1 MESLSTNRVDAVG
14 LLSDPLRGSMYG
26 LVATSDHPLSRDQV
40 AAAAG
45 VPRST
50 AAFHLDRLV
59 EAGLLTVEHRRL
71 SGRTGPGAG
80 RPTKL
85 YRAAQSDVIASV
97 PERHYELAGELL
109 AASIE
114 RAEHDGTSVRTA
126 LQAEARDLGEDL
138 GRAQPSLEA
147 ALTRCGY
154 APTADGE
161 GGLTLENCPFHA
173 LATRHTPLICTA
185 NLALVQGVVDATGDG
200 RMPALEPAG
209 GRCCVAIHAIE
220 SAAHAGSGAG

>member
-1 MESLSTNRVDAVG
+1 MEAFSENLVDAVG
-14 LLSDPLRGSMYG
+14 VLSDRLRGQLYR
-26 LVATSDHPLSRDQV
+26 LVAASARPLSRDEV
-40 AAAAG
+40 AEGAG

-59 EAGLLTVEHRRL
+59 DAGLLEVEHRRL

-85 YRAAQSDVIASV
+85 YRTTRVEVLASV

-114 RAEHDGTSVRTA
+114 RAERDRIPVRAA
-126 LQAEARDLGEDL
+126 LESQARDEGIAL
-138 GRAQPSLEA
+138 GRHHRCVED

-154 APTADGE
+154 APVDDGA
-161 GGLTLENCPFHA
+161 GGVTLENCPFHV
-173 LATRHTPLICTA
+173 LAARHTALVCDA
-185 NLALVQGVVDATGDG
+185 NLAFVQGVVEALGDD
-200 RMPALEPAG
+200 RIPSLEPSP
-209 GRCCVAIHAIE
+209 GRCCVALHPAPE
-220 SAAHAGSGAG
+220 AS